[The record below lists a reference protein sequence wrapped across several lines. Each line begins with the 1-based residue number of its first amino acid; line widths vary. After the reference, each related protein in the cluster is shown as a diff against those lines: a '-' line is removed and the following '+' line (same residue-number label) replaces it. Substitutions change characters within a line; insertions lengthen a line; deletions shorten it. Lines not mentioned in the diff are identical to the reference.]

1 MRLLNG
7 IDIKIDNETLD
18 ISQKTQYKT
27 MMFSDVPN
35 LIATFGYTTASWT
48 LGADLISEY
57 ACKLI
62 NLLDKKDC
70 DYFCPETGD
79 DVVAESDYLDLNSG
93 YIERVKHQLPKQ
105 GSRDPWI
112 NSQNYL
118 RDITQ
123 IRFKSLEDDD
133 LKFKKAG

>member
-1 MRLLNG
+1 
-7 IDIKIDNETLD
+7 
-18 ISQKTQYKT
+18 

-62 NLLDKKDC
+62 NLLDKKGL
-70 DYFCPETGD
+70 DYFVLRQAN
-79 DVVAESDYLDLNSG
+79 VVSEKEYLDLNSG
-93 YIERVKHQLPKQ
+93 YIERVRDQLPKQ

-118 RDITQ
+118 RDIAQ
-123 IRFKSLEDDD
+123 IRFK
-133 LKFKKAG
+133 A